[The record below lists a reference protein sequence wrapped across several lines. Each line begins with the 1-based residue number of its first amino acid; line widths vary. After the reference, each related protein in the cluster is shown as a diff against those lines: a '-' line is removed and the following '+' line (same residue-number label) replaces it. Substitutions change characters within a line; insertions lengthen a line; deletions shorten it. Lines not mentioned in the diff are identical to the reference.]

1 MQELFKSALDRIQA
15 DEALVSRTEA
25 RLRQELAPGRV
36 PNNFM
41 KGRIY
46 QMRKF
51 AIAACLAVL
60 LIGGGFV
67 YATPTSYMCV
77 DINPSIE
84 LGINAFDK
92 VISVEALNED
102 GQAVLDELGRIK
114 GMNLDAA
121 VELIVD
127 EAIDQEFIEENDAS
141 FVQLT
146 AVTDDEDKA
155 SRLLKG
161 AEEGTQ
167 AALDKNE
174 AQAEVGQAAISQAR
188 AAEAKA
194 YGISPGKL
202 NLLQKL
208 WVAQGNEI
216 PADADREELEE
227 IFAEMLEMENDDTD
241 GVYAEGSVKDIM
253 KAIKAERGKGNPNLQ
268 AFEDD
273 ADDDDDDDVTPVQGK
288 ATAPGQLK
296 KNNGEVQDQNQILLP
311 NGKVKKNGQA
321 GLGDDSDDSDDDEE
335 EEDDDED

>member
-1 MQELFKSALDRIQA
+1 VQELFKSALDRIKA

-67 YATPTSYMCV
+67 YATPTSYICV

-84 LGINAFDK
+84 VGINAFDK

-114 GMNLDAA
+114 GMKLDAA

-127 EAIDQEFIEENDAS
+127 EAIDQGYIEESDAS

-155 SRLLKG
+155 SRLLKD
-161 AEEGTQ
+161 AEEGTR
-167 AALDKNE
+167 AALDENE

-268 AFEDD
+268 TSDDD
-273 ADDDDDDDVTPVQGK
+273 ADDDDDDDVTPGQGK

-311 NGKVKKNGQA
+311 NGKVKKNGPA
-321 GLGDDSDDSDDDEE
+321 GLGDDTDDDEE

>member
-1 MQELFKSALDRIQA
+1 MQELFKSALDRIKA

-25 RLRQELAPGRV
+25 RLRQEVAPGRV

-127 EAIDQEFIEENDAS
+127 EAIDQEFIEENDDS

-155 SRLLKG
+155 SRLLKD
-161 AEEGTQ
+161 AAEGTQ
-167 AALDKNE
+167 AALDENE
-174 AQAEVGQAAISQAR
+174 ALAEVGQAAISQAR

-227 IFAEMLEMENDDTD
+227 IFAEMLEMENDATD

-253 KAIKAERGKGNPNLQ
+253 KAIQAERGKGNPNLQ
-268 AFEDD
+268 ASDDD
-273 ADDDDDDDVTPVQGK
+273 ADDDGDDDVTPGQGK
-288 ATAPGQLK
+288 TAAPGQLK

-321 GLGDDSDDSDDDEE
+321 GLGDDTDDDEE
-335 EEDDDED
+335 EEEEDED